1 MLALL
6 RLLLRA
12 RFRHRWRSWLPLWLL
27 VALASG
33 LVLAGVAAGHRT
45 ATAFS
50 RYEAVHGYDAYLFG
64 FKPIPGIAALPEV
77 ASATPVSVFGIGIPT
92 CACSRPIGNSQFT
105 VAGTP
110 NALPRLV
117 KLVAGRMPDPSDPDQ
132 VLASFSLAQDVGAR
146 IGTVI
151 HVPFYA
157 AAQRKAVFSD
167 AGVRPGGATVAFR
180 VVGIEAA
187 ETEFPTANSPVY
199 DLYTTRAFA
208 RIFGPK
214 TFSFYGYYVQ
224 LRHAPADFPRF
235 AARARTLGSVGVMDL
250 DAEAS
255 AIESSIHPQAV
266 GWWIL
271 AGLAALAGI
280 VVVAQALSRQATI
293 EAEPYDT
300 FSALGVTRR
309 QLVVLSMT
317 TTLII
322 AAGGVLGGVAIAFGL
337 SPLTPV
343 GEARLAD
350 PSPGFAFDASA
361 LLPGALAAIIVVL
374 ALGLWPA
381 IRTARTHRPAQ
392 ASQVTRPSR
401 IVSRLASAGASPSV
415 LIGVRHALQRGRSRA
430 AVPVGSALTGSIL
443 AITALCATT
452 VFGASLTHLTST
464 PALYGQAYDL
474 QLSPSSPS
482 ASATQL
488 AQLRS
493 LIERDRGI
501 SDISL
506 GTSASVGIGGQNVA
520 AIAGQ
525 RIRGHLLLTTIDGRL
540 PGARNEIALGA
551 ATLRQA
557 GAHIG
562 SLIRVTV
569 PGPRGG
575 IRAAFYRVV
584 GTIVF
589 PPGLSTG
596 GPGRG
601 ASFTLGGLL
610 GAQCARSPA
619 HNACEFRV
627 IGTSGGFL
635 VRAVPGPA
643 GQAALARLAR
653 AYPSGA
659 TFPVPPTSLVNFGE
673 AVNFPFI
680 FGLLLILFGTAT
692 IVHVL
697 VVSVAARR
705 REAGLLKTLGFT
717 RRQVAFAVLWQTTTI
732 ALAGIV
738 VGVPA
743 GIAVGRLIWRTFAGN
758 LGVLP
763 VPVVTAWAIAAVA
776 AGAILIVNV
785 LAIGPAL
792 VASRSRPASLLKAE

>member
-64 FKPIPGIAALPEV
+64 FRPVPGITALPEV
-77 ASATPVSVFGIGIPT
+77 ASAAPVSVFGNGIPT

-105 VAGTP
+105 VAGAQ

-132 VLASFSLAQDVGAR
+132 VLASFNLAQDVGVR

-157 AAQRKAVFSD
+157 ASQRKAVFSG
-167 AGVRPGGATVAFR
+167 ASVRPGGATVAFR

-187 ETEFPTANSPVY
+187 ETEFPTASAPVY

-208 RIFGPK
+208 RIFGPR
-214 TFSFYGYYVQ
+214 TFAFSGYYVR

-235 AARARTLGSVGVMDL
+235 AARARALGPLGVLDL
-250 DAEAS
+250 GTEAS

-280 VVVAQALSRQATI
+280 VVVGQALARQATI

-361 LLPGALAAIIVVL
+361 LLPGALAAIIVVV

-381 IRTARTHRPAQ
+381 IRTARTRRPAP
-392 ASQVTRPSR
+392 ASHVTRPSR
-401 IVSRLASAGASPSV
+401 IVSRLASAGAPPSV
-415 LIGVRHALQRGRSRA
+415 LIGVRDALQRGRGRA

-443 AITALCATT
+443 ALTALCATT

-493 LIERDRGI
+493 LIERDRAI

-540 PGARNEIALGA
+540 PGARNEVALGE

-557 GAHIG
+557 GRSH
-562 SLIRVTV
+562 RVTHPGDGAGARRQDRCLFV
-569 PGPRGG
+569 PGGRHDRIPARPQHRGPGPGRIFHPRRLAGG
-575 IRAAFYRVV
+575 PVRPVTGPERLRVPGHRHRRRVSRARRA
-584 GTIVF
+584 GAS
-589 PPGLSTG
+589 GTG
-596 GPGRG
+596 GPGPARPGLSVRG
-601 ASFTLGGLL
+601 DLPGPPDQPGQLRGGSELPVHLRAAPHLVRHGHHRARPGRQRGRPPAGGGPAQNPRVHSPPGGL
-610 GAQCARSPA
+610 R
-619 HNACEFRV
+619 RV
-627 IGTSGGFL
+627 
-635 VRAVPGPA
+635 VADHDHRPG
-643 GQAALARLAR
+643 RD
-653 AYPSGA
+653 
-659 TFPVPPTSLVNFGE
+659 
-673 AVNFPFI
+673 
-680 FGLLLILFGTAT
+680 
-692 IVHVL
+692 
-697 VVSVAARR
+697 RR
-705 REAGLLKTLGFT
+705 RGT
-717 RRQVAFAVLWQTTTI
+717 
-732 ALAGIV
+732 
-738 VGVPA
+738 
-743 GIAVGRLIWRTFAGN
+743 GRYRG
-758 LGVLP
+758 
-763 VPVVTAWAIAAVA
+763 
-776 AGAILIVNV
+776 
-785 LAIGPAL
+785 
-792 VASRSRPASLLKAE
+792 RPASGGSSRATSVSCRCRS

>member
-1 MLALL
+1 M
-6 RLLLRA
+6 
-12 RFRHRWRSWLPLWLL
+12 
-27 VALASG
+27 
-33 LVLAGVAAGHRT
+33 
-45 ATAFS
+45 
-50 RYEAVHGYDAYLFG
+50 
-64 FKPIPGIAALPEV
+64 
-77 ASATPVSVFGIGIPT
+77 
-92 CACSRPIGNSQFT
+92 
-105 VAGTP
+105 
-110 NALPRLV
+110 
-117 KLVAGRMPDPSDPDQ
+117 
-132 VLASFSLAQDVGAR
+132 
-146 IGTVI
+146 
-151 HVPFYA
+151 
-157 AAQRKAVFSD
+157 
-167 AGVRPGGATVAFR
+167 
-180 VVGIEAA
+180 
-187 ETEFPTANSPVY
+187 
-199 DLYTTRAFA
+199 YTTRAFA
-208 RIFGPK
+208 RIFGPR
-214 TFSFYGYYVQ
+214 TFAFYGYYVQ

-235 AARARTLGSVGVMDL
+235 AARARALGSVGVLDL
-250 DAEAS
+250 DTEAS

-280 VVVAQALSRQATI
+280 VVVAQALTRQATI

-300 FSALGVTRR
+300 FSALGVTGR
-309 QLVVLSMT
+309 QLVVLGMT

-322 AAGGVLGGVAIAFGL
+322 AAGGVIGGVAIAFGL

-361 LLPGALAAIIVVL
+361 LLPAALAAIIVVL

-381 IRTARTHRPAQ
+381 IRTARARRPAP

-415 LIGVRHALQRGRSRA
+415 LIGVRHALQRGRGRA

-443 AITALCATT
+443 ALTALCATT

-493 LIERDRGI
+493 LIERDRAI

-506 GTSASVGIGGQNVA
+506 GTSARVGIDGKSVA

-540 PGARNEIALGA
+540 PVARNEIALGA

-575 IRAAFYRVV
+575 IRAASYRVV

-596 GPGRG
+596 GLGRG

-610 GAQCARSPA
+610 DAQCARSPA
-619 HNACEFRV
+619 QNACEFRV
-627 IGTSGGFL
+627 IGTDGGFL

-643 GQAALARLAR
+643 GLAALTRLAR
-653 AYPSGA
+653 A
-659 TFPVPPTSLVNFGE
+659 FPVRGDLPGSPDQPGQFRRGSRLPVHLRAAPHPVRHGHHRARPRRQCGRPCRGGKRRAPAQNPRVHSPPG
-673 AVNFPFI
+673 
-680 FGLLLILFGTAT
+680 GLRR
-692 IVHVL
+692 
-697 VVSVAARR
+697 VVADHNHRPGRDRRRGRRGRVVAAKS
-705 REAGLLKTLGFT
+705 AK
-717 RRQVAFAVLWQTTTI
+717 
-732 ALAGIV
+732 
-738 VGVPA
+738 
-743 GIAVGRLIWRTFAGN
+743 LIWRIFAGN

-776 AGAILIVNV
+776 AGAILIANV